1 VKTHLQRLDAA
12 DRRRIQRKLDRWE
25 LEHLREHAAE
35 LANRLEEAERQLA
48 QAQQRAWDA
57 EGRADM
63 FHELVLRL
71 EEDMPSHQA
80 IGLTQDGALLLV
92 EQVPA

>member
-63 FHELVLRL
+63 FHDLVLRL